1 MELEIAIY
9 CDFFPNFNMH
19 IIWEEIRGGRPLWT
33 TPNISILHGWRP
45 GRRRDAEGWEARL
58 FADVMVATASRSP
71 GSPRGRGRFT
81 NRGSPQP
88 RDPLK
93 NESGRVLYV
102 FVTHASPSNCP
113 LSGPTELQEQ
123 QPPVYLPSPL
133 VPRILEREDDRGPF
147 DSSSPF
153 ASINL
158 SLPSCQLFTAYSQP
172 ISIRR
177 LPSVK
182 LLALPLSPLYK
193 SKYKPFLHRRLIAR

>member
-102 FVTHASPSNCP
+102 FVTHV
-113 LSGPTELQEQ
+113 
-123 QPPVYLPSPL
+123 QPPAIGAHRAPGTTATRLSTQPSRSSH
-133 VPRILEREDDRGPF
+133 PRERGWPRSFRFVE
-147 DSSSPF
+147 
-153 ASINL
+153 
-158 SLPSCQLFTAYSQP
+158 
-172 ISIRR
+172 SIR
-177 LPSVK
+177 V
-182 LLALPLSPLYK
+182 
-193 SKYKPFLHRRLIAR
+193 H